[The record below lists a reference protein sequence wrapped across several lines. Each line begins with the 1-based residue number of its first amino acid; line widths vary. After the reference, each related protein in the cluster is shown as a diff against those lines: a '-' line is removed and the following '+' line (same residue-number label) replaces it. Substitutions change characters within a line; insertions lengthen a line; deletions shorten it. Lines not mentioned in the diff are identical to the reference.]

1 MKKKHLKRLWSG
13 LSMNRHVYLNRVLIN
28 ILYIGCF
35 ANRTILITAGIH
47 TLVFG
52 SFEFST
58 ASRAIYDPKEANNSS
73 EENSGKKGNGKE
85 IIISVFCFVGCRS
98 KRLLQLVHQTYINI
112 RIVAYLT
119 PLIRRQSIG
128 PGFLNEQLQRASL
141 IEIGPT

>member
-1 MKKKHLKRLWSG
+1 MSTIHSRKVSWWTVGFVSGSLVEEYLCAKRKLADRGCSTGSVQAIKRNYGNSKAKFLVLPVHIYAMKKKHLKRLWSG

-58 ASRAIYDPKEANNSS
+58 A
-73 EENSGKKGNGKE
+73 
-85 IIISVFCFVGCRS
+85 
-98 KRLLQLVHQTYINI
+98 L
-112 RIVAYLT
+112 
-119 PLIRRQSIG
+119 
-128 PGFLNEQLQRASL
+128 
-141 IEIGPT
+141 